1 MVADG
6 LQVHT
11 PKVPKAPNRW
21 ESAHPWRR
29 GGRSAAR
36 QRIKFGHNQVRAPD
50 CQQLSATIHHV
61 ALRRITA
68 PRASTPLSRADVVP
82 EKAAQGLVKGCG
94 WHGMQVG
101 QGSLER
107 PNQVWAIDFQFDQTS
122 DREATEYLRMDN
134 GPELIAWRCA
144 TGAGWRAPGP
154 ATLSRTP
161 WENPMWSRER
171 GYWHH
176 SRRRRGAGHR
186 VTLDPAQVTF
196 GLQQSRACP
205 LPLASP
211 DAGVAENLRANGGG
225 QAA

>member
-21 ESAHPWRR
+21 ESAHPWRAWR
-29 GGRSAAR
+29 PIGCTAAD
-36 QRIKFGHNQVRAPD
+36 QVRAQSSSGPR
-50 CQQLSATIHHV
+50 LSAVVSNDPSRGLASHHG
-61 ALRRITA
+61 
-68 PRASTPLSRADVVP
+68 ASCLNPLSRADVVP